1 MRAFKA
7 KAKLPGSHSDS
18 DESFHC
24 AGRPGDLALDSPPVD
39 GGLQSPVQEVFVPD
53 NPDYYLYESGL
64 SRVNGLAS
72 PINLTLPVR
81 GPLKRSLTGNSLD
94 TQLTQVE
101 SPILVIKTAGIVASP
116 SSNKSPVVSP
126 SYTVGPRSVRFPSMG
141 SVTQAPHGL
150 ALARRAAISSRPKL
164 PSMVPSPPPLNR
176 SLRRRGMIIESHL
189 FKPPPSPPAQ
199 GSSTSQAVRSNLDK
213 LLTDLEE
220 ILAEDSDD
228 VGT

>member
-1 MRAFKA
+1 MRALKA
-7 KAKLPGSHSDS
+7 KAKFRGSDSDS

-24 AGRPGDLALDSPPVD
+24 AGRPEDLALDSPAVD

-64 SRVNGLAS
+64 SRVNGLSS

-94 TQLTQVE
+94 TQLTSVE
-101 SPILVIKTAGIVASP
+101 SPILVIKTAGIVGSP
-116 SSNKSPVVSP
+116 SSSKSPVVSP
-126 SYTVGPRSVRFPSMG
+126 SYTVGRRAVRFQSMG
-141 SVTQAPHGL
+141 AAIQASDGL
-150 ALARRAAISSRPKL
+150 AFTRRGAISRRPKL
-164 PSMVPSPPPLNR
+164 PSMVPSPPPPDR
-176 SLRRRGMIIESHL
+176 SIRRRGMIVESHV
-189 FKPPPSPPAQ
+189 FQPPPSPPPQ

-220 ILAEDSDD
+220 ILADDSDD